1 MSTHPGGAISTKWIA
16 STLAMGFARPV
27 GAVQTNRRPDS
38 NRHHRADVM
47 KNRFGRPRSLLDVVK
62 PTSRKW
68 EVQLEY
74 QFSENKYSAQS
85 CKRSAGRL
93 VGAWVQVDCL
103 LLWAR
108 CPVGLPLPEEGRQL
122 FGRVRGCGTSGTGRP
137 SPMNQLV
144 VADMKRNRLDAASAV
159 ELRILDL

>member
-27 GAVQTNRRPDS
+27 GAVPTNRRPDS

-74 QFSENKYSAQS
+74 QFSENKNSAQS

-93 VGAWVQVDCL
+93 VGAWVQVDCRPTPL
-103 LLWAR
+103 GKAPR
-108 CPVGLPLPEEGRQL
+108 RPAIDGRRTPTVRASKGLGH
-122 FGRVRGCGTSGTGRP
+122 VRDRAPIPNEPACR
-137 SPMNQLV
+137 
-144 VADMKRNRLDAASAV
+144 R
-159 ELRILDL
+159 

>member
-1 MSTHPGGAISTKWIA
+1 M
-16 STLAMGFARPV
+16 R
-27 GAVQTNRRPDS
+27 
-38 NRHHRADVM
+38 
-47 KNRFGRPRSLLDVVK
+47 RPRSLLDVVK

-68 EVQLEY
+68 EVQFEY
-74 QFSENKYSAQS
+74 QFSENKNSAHRAS
-85 CKRSAGRL
+85 AVRVVSLAHGCKWTAG
-93 VGAWVQVDCL
+93 L

-108 CPVGLPLPEEGRQL
+108 RPVGLPLPEEGRQL
-122 FGRVRGCGTSGTGRP
+122 FGRVRGCGTSGTRRP